1 MPPAVMP
8 MPAIRPLTEAEYAAW
23 KQGTIPSYAREKVA
37 SGAWAESDAID
48 KAQAEFE
55 SLLPDGRDTK
65 DNHLFA
71 VLDADGSQVGVL
83 WFAVKDRANTRI
95 AYIYNIEV
103 SPEHQR
109 KGHAE
114 RALRALEQEVKTLGL
129 EGIALHVFGH
139 NRGAQALYT
148 KLGYMPTNINMFK
161 ALPAGA

>member
-1 MPPAVMP
+1 
-8 MPAIRPLTEAEYAAW
+8 MPAIRPLTDAEYVAW
-23 KQGTIPSYAREKVA
+23 KHETIPVYAREKVA
-37 SGAWAESDAID
+37 SGAWAESDAMD
-48 KAQAEFE
+48 KARAEFE
-55 SLLPDGRDTK
+55 SLLPGGKETK
-65 DNHLFA
+65 DNYLFA
-71 VLDADGSQVGVL
+71 VLGADDAQVGVL
-83 WFAVKDRANTRI
+83 WFAAKDRANARI
-95 AYIYNIEV
+95 AYIYNIEI

-114 RALRALEQEVKTLGL
+114 RALRALEEEVRRLGL